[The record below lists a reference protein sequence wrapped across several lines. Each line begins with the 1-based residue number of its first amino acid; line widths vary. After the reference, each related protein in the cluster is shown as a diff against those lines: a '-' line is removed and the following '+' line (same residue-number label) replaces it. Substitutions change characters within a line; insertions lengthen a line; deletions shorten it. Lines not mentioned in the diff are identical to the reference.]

1 MTLAYIVTEKNSTAE
16 TLKNILPQ
24 SLVAEIT
31 IATMTTTSSAISLA
45 GTLMAERSRPVL
57 LVIDAET
64 VDSAS
69 IHDRRDTIR
78 GILLSASSGEPYDVF
93 LAAPTVESIGV
104 EYNPQQNPL
113 IQEIINFLT
122 THALACLPTAS

>member
-16 TLKNILPQ
+16 TLKKILPQ

-69 IHDRRDTIR
+69 IRDRRDTIR
-78 GILLSASSGEPYDVF
+78 GILLSASSGEPYEVF
-93 LAAPTVESIGV
+93 LAAPTVESIGA

-113 IQEIINFLT
+113 IQEIINFLM

>member
-16 TLKNILPQ
+16 TLKKILPQ

-45 GTLMAERSRPVL
+45 GTLMAERSSPVL

-69 IHDRRDTIR
+69 IRDRRDTIR
-78 GILLSASSGEPYDVF
+78 GILLSASSGEPYEVF
-93 LAAPTVESIGV
+93 LAAPTVEAIGSD
-104 EYNPQQNPL
+104 YNPQQNPL
-113 IQEIINFLT
+113 IQDIVNFLT

>member
-1 MTLAYIVTEKNSTAE
+1 MTLAYIVTEKSSTAAI
-16 TLKNILPQ
+16 LKQVLPQ
-24 SLVAEIT
+24 ALVADVT

-57 LVIDAET
+57 LIIDAET

-69 IHDRRDTIR
+69 IHDRRTTIL

-93 LAAPTVESIGV
+93 LAAPTVESIGAD
-104 EYNPQQNPL
+104 YNPQQNPL
-113 IQEIINFLT
+113 IQDIINFLT